1 MKKFK
6 DLPLDKN
13 LEIYAKKNIP
23 NNPDPTS
30 TPEELKK
37 KMLYGSAET
46 FITRL
51 KMKLLYSG
59 IDESTTAF
67 INKFRQLYRTGKL
80 MTFKQWINVMD
91 DLIVVL

>member
-6 DLPLDKN
+6 DLPLTKDFEKYAQKN
-13 LEIYAKKNIP
+13 LP
-23 NNPDPTS
+23 NNPDTTS
-30 TPEELKK
+30 TPEQLKK

-59 IDESTTAF
+59 IDESTTTF
-67 INKFRQLYRTGKL
+67 INKFRQMYRTGKL

-91 DLIVVL
+91 DLIDEL

>member
-13 LEIYAKKNIP
+13 LEKYAKKNIP
-23 NNPDPTS
+23 DNPDLM

-37 KMLYGSAET
+37 KMLFGSAET

-51 KMKLLYSG
+51 KMKMLYSG
-59 IDESTTAF
+59 IDENTTTF

-80 MTFKQWINVMD
+80 MTFREWISVMD
-91 DLIVVL
+91 DLIDDL

>member
-13 LEIYAKKNIP
+13 LEKYARQNIP
-23 NNPDPTS
+23 NNPDTTS

-59 IDESTTAF
+59 IDAVSYTHLRAHETDSY
-67 INKFRQLYRTGKL
+67 L
-80 MTFKQWINVMD
+80 V
-91 DLIVVL
+91 